1 MRKLAY
7 YAQPFFLRC
16 QKQNFQGSILVGF
29 LFEQENCQLGYRT
42 RGEGY
47 NGNEDKQVYVC
58 SKRLVCISCEV
69 VYEKSETRLDER
81 VCVFVTT
88 KEGRVTNK

>member
-1 MRKLAY
+1 MLNRFSFVVKNKIFKGLY
-7 YAQPFFLRC
+7 WFDFF
-16 QKQNFQGSILVGF
+16 
-29 LFEQENCQLGYRT
+29 FEQENCQLGYRT

>member
-1 MRKLAY
+1 MLNRFSFVVKNKIFKGLY
-7 YAQPFFLRC
+7 WLDFF
-16 QKQNFQGSILVGF
+16 
-29 LFEQENCQLGYRT
+29 FEQENCQLGYRT

-69 VYEKSETRLDER
+69 VYEKSERRLDER

>member
-1 MRKLAY
+1 MHILFCVNKSKFGTKCFVKREQFVL
-7 YAQPFFLRC
+7 PF
-16 QKQNFQGSILVGF
+16 I
-29 LFEQENCQLGYRT
+29 
-42 RGEGY
+42 